1 MNMNDLYNCLIYLFI
16 IIIFLSGSFSGET
29 LRGESKEEMVI
40 KDSSVKRKRQ
50 SISSGFD
57 DIDDDFVINTK
68 TPKRPYKKTIKAG
81 NILLTDKKKSV
92 NSKSKLCFLSE
103 GRISDKGK
111 RRSVNKFG
119 ESSTSCEQSPSV
131 SRSDDNSIP
140 FVIEIDSDNSD

>member
-57 DIDDDFVINTK
+57 EIDDDFVINTK

>member
-1 MNMNDLYNCLIYLFI
+1 MNMNDLYNCLISLFI

-57 DIDDDFVINTK
+57 EIDDDFVINTK

>member
-16 IIIFLSGSFSGET
+16 IIIFPSGSFSGET

-57 DIDDDFVINTK
+57 EIDDDFVINTK

>member
-57 DIDDDFVINTK
+57 EIDDDFVINSK

>member
-1 MNMNDLYNCLIYLFI
+1 MNMNDLYNCLIYLFN

-40 KDSSVKRKRQ
+40 KTSSVKRKRL
-50 SISSGFD
+50 SILSGFD
-57 DIDDDFVINTK
+57 EIDDDFVINSK
-68 TPKRPYKKTIKAG
+68 TPKRPYKKTMKTG

-111 RRSVNKFG
+111 RRSVNKFV
-119 ESSTSCEQSPSV
+119 ESSSSCEQSPSM